1 MKVNGKVIAVTGGG
15 DGIGRQV
22 VLELL
27 RRGARVV
34 AVDIRQDALDATV
47 DLAGAGDRLTTAV
60 VDVTDRDAVAA
71 LPGQIEDDH
80 GAVDGVINVA
90 GIIQPFVR
98 LAELEWEAIERVVDV
113 NLWGT
118 LHVVKAFLPH
128 LQQRPAAHVVTVSSM
143 GGFLPVPG
151 QAVYGATKA
160 AVRLMTEALYAETM
174 GTPVEVSVVFPGAV
188 STDITSNSGVD
199 VPGGATEG
207 SSRMPT
213 TSPED
218 AASIILDGMEE
229 GDLHIYVGK
238 DAKLMGVVNRVAPR
252 RSIHLIQRQ
261 MRKLLG

>member
-188 STDITSNSGVD
+188 STDITVNSGVD

-213 TSPED
+213 TAPED
-218 AASIILDGMEE
+218 AASTILDGMEE

-238 DAKLMGVVNRVAPR
+238 DAKLMGVANRVAPR

>member
-1 MKVNGKVIAVTGGG
+1 MKVNGKIIAVTGGG

-71 LPGQIEDDH
+71 LPGRIEDDH

-98 LAELEWEAIERVVDV
+98 LADLDWEAIQRVVDV

-128 LQQRPAAHVVTVSSM
+128 LQKRPAAHVVTVSSM

-160 AVRLMTEALYAETM
+160 FDLFLGEALY
-174 GTPVEVSVVFPGAV
+174 VEMREH
-188 STDITSNSGVD
+188 GVD
-199 VPGGATEG
+199 VLVVEPGATETEFQEVAG
-207 SSRMPT
+207 QTQSKGHSSERIA
-213 TSPED
+213 ED
-218 AASIILDGMEE
+218 ALEVLGMQPSVLVGWLNWLRGTGANRVVSRLAALYFARQYMEE
-229 GDLHIYVGK
+229 RL
-238 DAKLMGVVNRVAPR
+238 PR
-252 RSIHLIQRQ
+252 TAD
-261 MRKLLG
+261 